1 MKRYDEKVNEIIR
14 EYVEH
19 VSNVITAITSGN
31 ITLFCDDLISIEFLI
46 RRFGMTVVID
56 ALDYVGAVKQEDFIP
71 TLRRFCMEKFREAYG
86 VK

>member
-1 MKRYDEKVNEIIR
+1 MKRYDEKANEIIR

-19 VSNVITAITSGN
+19 VFNVIMAITSSN
-31 ITLFCDDLISIEFLI
+31 ITLSCDDLMSIEFLI
-46 RRFGMTVVID
+46 RRFGLTVVID

-71 TLRRFCMEKFREAYG
+71 TLRRFCMEKFRETYG

>member
-1 MKRYDEKVNEIIR
+1 MKRYDEKANEIIR

-19 VSNVITAITSGN
+19 VFNVITAITSSN
-31 ITLFCDDLISIEFLI
+31 ITLSCDDLISIEFLI
-46 RRFGMTVVID
+46 RRFGLTVVID

>member
-1 MKRYDEKVNEIIR
+1 MKRYDEKANEIIR

-19 VSNVITAITSGN
+19 VFNVIMAITSNN
-31 ITLFCDDLISIEFLI
+31 ITLSCDDLISIEFLI
-46 RRFGMTVVID
+46 RRFGLTVVID

-71 TLRRFCMEKFREAYG
+71 TLRRFCMEKFRETYG